1 MNELESIPRCPECR
15 TTRNPEAA
23 SCSRCGLIFVTEA
36 HAARR
41 KSDQKRRSIDL
52 MQTSCKVCRGS
63 IDRTAMRCRH
73 CGEILDPR
81 YRAHRARRLRSKIN
95 YASWIAYI
103 LGFLMLFILQPVGV
117 IAIIGG
123 LLLSI
128 AYYAIRVEDPEE
140 EPEEET
146 TPPAGTESQTSSA
159 AEPVSSTS
167 RWSRLKRQFG
177 VEKIRLGSKGKI
189 GVVVAGTPLLL
200 VLIGWATNYSMLQ
213 IPINQVLSSGTAVF
227 DISGRYEYYVVP
239 GVIVLEIDEIR
250 NREEAERTLEQ
261 IVSDLSDRRVEEID
275 FRSGDHSV
283 RIDSAKLRSMQRD
296 DYRDLVRQLTGTS
309 EAAVPQTP
317 SSSVRIP
324 IEAN

>member
-15 TTRNPEAA
+15 TTRDPEAA

-41 KSDQKRRSIDL
+41 KSDQKRRSVDL
-52 MQTSCKVCRGS
+52 MQTACKVCRGS

-81 YRAHRARRLRSKIN
+81 YRAHRARRLRSQIN

-128 AYYAIRVEDPEE
+128 AYYAIRVEEPEE
-140 EPEEET
+140 EPQEGT
-146 TPPAGTESQTSSA
+146 KSPAGTESQTMTA
-159 AEPVSSTS
+159 AAPASTS
-167 RWSRLKRQFG
+167 PWSRLKRQFG
-177 VEKIRLGSKGKI
+177 IEKIRLGSKGKI

-213 IPINQVLSSGTAVF
+213 IPINQILASGTGVF

-250 NREEAERTLEQ
+250 NREEAERTLER
-261 IVSDLSDRRVEEID
+261 IVGDLSDRRIEEID
-275 FRSGDHSV
+275 FRSGDRSV
-283 RIDSAKLRSMQRD
+283 RVDAARLRRMQRD
-296 DYRDLVRQLTGTS
+296 DYRDLVRQLSGTG
-309 EAAVPQTP
+309 EAPARPAP
-317 SSSVRIP
+317 ASSVRIP
-324 IEAN
+324 IE

>member
-1 MNELESIPRCPECR
+1 MNEFESIPRCPECR
-15 TTRNPEAA
+15 TTRDPEAA

-41 KSDQKRRSIDL
+41 KSDQKRRSVDL
-52 MQTSCKVCRGS
+52 MQTDCKVCRGS

-81 YRAHRARRLRSKIN
+81 YRAHRARRLRSQIN

-128 AYYAIRVEDPEE
+128 AYYAIRVEEPEE
-140 EPEEET
+140 EPQEGTEP
-146 TPPAGTESQTSSA
+146 PPATESHTTA
-159 AEPVSSTS
+159 ASPASTS
-167 RWSRLKRQFG
+167 PWSRLKRQFG
-177 VEKIRLGSKGKI
+177 IEKIRLGSKGKI

-213 IPINQVLSSGTAVF
+213 IPINQILASGTGVF

-239 GVIVLEIDEIR
+239 GVVVLEIDEIR
-250 NREEAERTLEQ
+250 NREEAERTLER
-261 IVSDLSDRRVEEID
+261 IVGDLSDRRIEEID

-283 RIDSAKLRSMQRD
+283 RIDAARLRRMQRD
-296 DYRDLVRQLTGTS
+296 DYRDLVRQLSGTG
-309 EAAVPQTP
+309 EAPTRPAPA
-317 SSSVRIP
+317 SSVRIP
-324 IEAN
+324 IEAK